1 MKRWTIRRDRG
12 VRPRLITM
20 HVQWLFRH
28 VAHPARLRHC
38 KGRPEAL
45 DAGWKTLTALQ
56 SRGRL

>member
-1 MKRWTIRRDRG
+1 M
-12 VRPRLITM
+12 ITM

-28 VAHPARLRHC
+28 VAHPARLHDC
-38 KGRPEAL
+38 KPPAGKGL

>member
-1 MKRWTIRRDRG
+1 MKRWTIRRDGG

-20 HVQWLFRH
+20 HFQWLFRH
-28 VAHPARLRHC
+28 ALLPPAC
-38 KGRPEAL
+38 TIAGCRPKEL